1 MPKWSAALIKGAAV
15 GKAYTSAEVPLLLGP
30 SSSEAESS
38 KRQSAL
44 LWLPNKAHNLLPV
57 GPSLLPIC
65 RWSAASPWP
74 PCKTRCIWPNTG
86 ASAKTATKISAH
98 ASSSHPPT
106 PADPRAGSGGR
117 GWCLAKKGCQKS
129 KIGSLSVFLFR
140 QMVAQKAQ
148 KAQGAFAGHCAK
160 RPTQR

>member
-1 MPKWSAALIKGAAV
+1 MPKWSAAPATGAVV
-15 GKAYTSAEVPLLLGP
+15 GKACTHTEALLLGP
-30 SSSEAESS
+30 SPSEAESS

-44 LWLPNKAHNLLPV
+44 LWLPNKAHNGLPL
-57 GPSLLPIC
+57 GLSLLPIC

-98 ASSSHPPT
+98 ASS
-106 PADPRAGSGGR
+106 GGR
-117 GWCLAKKGCQKS
+117 RWYLAKKGCQKR
-129 KIGSLSVFLFR
+129 KIGPLSLFTQRV
-140 QMVAQKAQ
+140 AQ

-160 RPTQR
+160 HPTQR

>member
-1 MPKWSAALIKGAAV
+1 MPKWSVALIKGAAV

-98 ASSSHPPT
+98 ASSS
-106 PADPRAGSGGR
+106 GGR
-117 GWCLAKKGCQKS
+117 RWYLAKKGCQKS
-129 KIGSLSVFLFR
+129 KIGPLSVFLFR
-140 QMVAQKAQ
+140 QMVAQ

-160 RPTQR
+160 RPTQQWYLAPKSVPK